1 MRRLPPRPAIAAGLA
16 RALLSGTRSFYLSRQ
31 EQDALQELGRA
42 QEASGRARAA
52 SSEIAANLE
61 RIADNISAAED
72 LDSKSS
78 EIRELTGKQRESLSE
93 LLAIMR
99 SQLAAIDRSAELVEG
114 TERASKTLAGLGRR
128 QAALIRAAV
137 DALMRL
143 REFARDAGT
152 ISGYLARQAIYGARL
167 AEDSEEAFSEP

>member
-16 RALLSGTRSFYLSRQ
+16 LALLAGAGAFLLSRP
-31 EQDALQELGRA
+31 EPEALQEFGRA
-42 QEASGRARAA
+42 QEASGRARSA
-52 SSEIAANLE
+52 SSEIAANLQ

-78 EIRELTGKQRESLSE
+78 EIRELTEKQRGSLSE
-93 LLAIMR
+93 LLEIMR
-99 SQLAAIDRSAELVEG
+99 SQLEAIDRSAELVEG
-114 TERASKTLAGLGRR
+114 TERASKTLALLGRR
-128 QAALIRAAV
+128 QAELIREAV

-143 REFARDAGT
+143 RGFARDAGT